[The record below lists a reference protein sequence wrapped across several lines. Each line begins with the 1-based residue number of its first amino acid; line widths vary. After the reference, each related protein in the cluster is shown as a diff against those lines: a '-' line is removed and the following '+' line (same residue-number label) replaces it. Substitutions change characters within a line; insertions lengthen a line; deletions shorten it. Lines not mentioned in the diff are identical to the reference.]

1 MLYVYTDLERS
12 LKQNQDRFEKS
23 GGEDRSLAPAIVLST
38 WNKVTQNYNPYKEAF
53 GDNFVEALQ
62 DMLYA
67 VKNGTN
73 RKQGGN
79 KQVNAF
85 LDYLNGSV
93 GATMFFNARSA
104 VLQTLSTVNFINFA
118 DNNIF
123 KAAAR
128 FADQKQFWSDFA
140 KLFNSDYLKQRRAGV
155 GFDVNGAEIASAV
168 KKAKNPVKAAIAYIL
183 QKGFLPTQMA
193 DSFAIALGGA
203 SMYRNRIYTYI
214 KQGMGLKQAETKA
227 FEDFQGTAEST
238 QQSARPD
245 MLSMLQR
252 SALGRMIFA
261 FQNVTSQYAR
271 LIKKSGLDL
280 INRRKSP
287 PYTTQVQSDMS
298 NISKIIYYGAIQNFI
313 FYSLQSALFA
323 MSFEDDEDEDKRNEK
338 FFKTKKQRLI
348 NGSMDSILRGSGLPG
363 AILSVIKNAVIKYG
377 EQNEKG
383 WGRKLGVISDEL
395 LQISPPVGIK
405 IRKLDSFE
413 KTMAFNKKVIPEMD
427 TFDLDNPI
435 WDAYGNLI
443 EGATN
448 VPVARLLRK
457 VENVRSALNSENA
470 WWQRL
475 ALGLGWSKWEL
486 GIEDKEINE
495 VKKQINR
502 SNKSANS
509 KKFKKIKFK

>member
-1 MLYVYTDLERS
+1 M
-12 LKQNQDRFEKS
+12 
-23 GGEDRSLAPAIVLST
+23 
-38 WNKVTQNYNPYKEAF
+38 
-53 GDNFVEALQ
+53 
-62 DMLYA
+62 
-67 VKNGTN
+67 
-73 RKQGGN
+73 
-79 KQVNAF
+79 
-85 LDYLNGSV
+85 
-93 GATMFFNARSA
+93 
-104 VLQTLSTVNFINFA
+104 
-118 DNNIF
+118 
-123 KAAAR
+123 
-128 FADQKQFWSDFA
+128 
-140 KLFNSDYLKQRRAGV
+140 LFNSDYLKQRRAGV
-155 GFDVNGAEIASAV
+155 GFDVNGAEIAAAV

-183 QKGFLPTQMA
+183 NKGFLPTQMA
-193 DSFAIALGGA
+193 DSFAIALGGS
-203 SMYRNRIYTYI
+203 SMYRNRVNTYI
-214 KQGMGLKQAETKA
+214 KKGLSKSEAETKA
-227 FEDFQGTAEST
+227 FEDFQETAEST

-245 MLSMLQR
+245 MLSQLQR

-271 LIKKSGLDL
+271 LIKKSSLDL
-280 INRRKSP
+280 INRRKTP
-287 PYTTQVQSDMS
+287 PYDTQVQSDMS

-348 NGSMDSILRGSGLPG
+348 NGSIDSILRGSGLPG
-363 AILSVIKNAVIKYG
+363 AILSVVKNAVIKYG

-413 KTMAFNKKVIPEMD
+413 KTMAFNQKVIPEMD

-448 VPVARLLRK
+448 IPVARLNRK

-486 GIEDKEINE
+486 GIEDKEVKE
-495 VKKQINR
+495 VKERINNNNKQINKETKIKKR
-502 SNKSANS
+502 
-509 KKFKKIKFK
+509 KFKKIKFK